1 MQNSKIQ
8 SYLGFAKKSN
18 DIIYGIDNLKEY
30 NKKMPLVI
38 YSDEISE
45 RSLKVLNNL
54 VEEKKWKMIKLK
66 NLKLDDLLFTQNCK
80 VIGIKNENLSKA
92 ILEQAEYI
100 EILN

>member
-1 MQNSKIQ
+1 
-8 SYLGFAKKSN
+8 
-18 DIIYGIDNLKEY
+18 
-30 NKKMPLVI
+30 MPLVI

-92 ILEQAEYI
+92 ILEQAEFI